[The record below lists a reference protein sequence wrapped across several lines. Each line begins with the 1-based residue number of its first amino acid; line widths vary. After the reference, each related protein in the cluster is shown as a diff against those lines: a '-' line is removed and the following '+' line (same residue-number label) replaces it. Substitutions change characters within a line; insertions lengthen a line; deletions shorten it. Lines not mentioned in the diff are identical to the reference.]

1 MKFINHEIENG
12 HSMIDVLI
20 VEIRLTIST
29 ITLEKYRSWLI
40 IASQT
45 TLILLYIISRYEMY
59 TVYMYDNTHIRESRL

>member
-20 VEIRLTIST
+20 VEIRLTIWT
-29 ITLEKYRSWLI
+29 ITLEKYRLI
-40 IASQT
+40 ITSQT
-45 TLILLYIISRYEMY
+45 TLIVLYIISRYEMY

>member
-20 VEIRLTIST
+20 VEIRLTIWT
-29 ITLEKYRSWLI
+29 ITLEKYRLI
-40 IASQT
+40 ITRQT
-45 TLILLYIISRYEMY
+45 TLIVLYIISRYEMY